1 MRRARA
7 IASIVACACACAI
20 GVAQPAAVCAQ
31 DPERQAAESFERGT
45 TAYQRG
51 DYRGAAEQFEQA
63 LRLAPRA
70 ATAYSAALAWEA
82 AGERGRAADAFETA
96 LAQPG
101 LSVSET
107 ADAQARLAALNR
119 VLGVVAVTAPIGGTV
134 DAAHASGIAIPVRIH
149 AAPGPLVVTVVAA
162 GGARTTRTVDVVAG
176 RTVTVAGDAPAP
188 APVKSVP
195 PAASPASKPRTA
207 PPGRPIAVEGGA
219 EEQPPAAGTVIGAV
233 LIGAG
238 AIGGGVAIVLGLKAV
253 STRDEFAAGGYTDA
267 GLHDDA
273 IALRT
278 ATNVAWAGAGALVA
292 GGTVLLIASL
302 VRSGPPP
309 SSARG
314 APPSLVWRF

>member
-1 MRRARA
+1 VRRARV
-7 IASIVACACACAI
+7 IASLVACAWLI
-20 GVAQPAAVCAQ
+20 GAAQPAAVCAQ

-45 TAYQRG
+45 AAYQRG
-51 DYRGAAEQFEQA
+51 DYRDAAEQFEQA

-82 AGERGRAADAFETA
+82 AGERGRAADALETA

-101 LSVSET
+101 LSASE
-107 ADAQARLAALNR
+107 AGDAQARLAALNR
-119 VLGVVAVTAPIGGTV
+119 LLGVVAVTAPIGGAV
-134 DAAHASGIAIPVRIH
+134 DAAHASGIPIPARIH

-162 GGARTTRTVDVVAG
+162 GGARSTRTVDVVAG
-176 RTVTVAGDAPAP
+176 RTVTVADTPAP
-188 APVKSVP
+188 PHVKSAP
-195 PAASPASKPRTA
+195 PAASSARQPRSA
-207 PPGRPIAVEGGA
+207 PPGRPVRVEDGA
-219 EEQPPAAGTVIGAV
+219 EEQPPATGTVIGAV

-273 IALRT
+273 VALRT

-302 VRSGPPP
+302 AGSRSPP
-309 SSARG
+309 SSARS